1 MRRRLDVMREQRG
14 SVLREQRGSVLLETA
29 MAVPVLVAV
38 AVALV
43 WVVSLGAVYVRALD
57 TAQTAARQV
66 ARGVPAESAHH
77 ESGGS
82 LEVTREGDIVRA
94 VVIRRVVA
102 PVPLL
107 DGLGIDVRA
116 EAVALSETGSVP

>member
-1 MRRRLDVMREQRG
+1 MREQRG

-66 ARGVPAESAHH
+66 ARGVPAESVRRDA
-77 ESGGS
+77 EVS
-82 LEVTREGDIVRA
+82 LQITQEGDAVRA

-107 DGLGIDVRA
+107 DGIGFDVRA